1 MFFELSKFNFLTSSE
16 KQIRRFAIL
25 VDEGR
30 VSDSVIKEKFQVIKT
45 KKYNEK
51 KAKIIIKNI
60 TIASY
65 NVSRERTDYQTLS
78 DEALVH
84 LVKFIKIRGS
94 INLKIIY
101 ALFSNV
107 IHYIRYKDKKKKY
120 YFNKKSCGEVNSD
133 FYNRLYYLGNKDQ
146 KTKIGKKIKRIYNEL
161 EEKEYDSS

>member
-16 KQIRRFAIL
+16 KHIKKFANL
-25 VDEGR
+25 VNEGR
-30 VSDSVIKEKFQVIKT
+30 VSDLVIDEKFNEIK
-45 KKYNEK
+45 KNNYSEK

-78 DEALVH
+78 DESLVH

-94 INLKIIY
+94 INLKLLY

-107 IHYIRYKDKKKKY
+107 IYKKKKNY
-120 YFNKKSCGEVNSD
+120 YFNRKSCGEVNLD
-133 FYNRLYYLGNKDQ
+133 FNNRLYYLGNKDQ

-161 EEKEYDSS
+161 KEKEYDSSYDY